1 MKNPVNDDPIANLLL
16 AGAKR
21 SEASR
26 LAHDADVLEGA
37 ARMQLGNEVQP
48 TDLMAQAPGTVLC
61 VAFGGKADGRAT
73 RVPYASMK
81 NLQLTGESQAA
92 SGLAMI
98 GLLPYEPALMVQV
111 HGMVLAA
118 LVVPKGELQSVLDA
132 LHGQWD
138 DAQPRPIDRAVARMI
153 YLSLGVNGELIYDLL
168 QSLTRRAATLHE
180 MPDGA
185 PILFQIGASA

>member
-1 MKNPVNDDPIANLLL
+1 MQNPINDDPITNLLA
-16 AGAKR
+16 AGQRR

-61 VAFGGKADGRAT
+61 VAFGGAADGRAT

-81 NLQLTGESQAA
+81 NLQLTGESQQA

-111 HGMVLAA
+111 QGMVLAA
-118 LVVPKGELQSVLDA
+118 LVVPRGQLQSILDG
-132 LHGQWD
+132 LHQP
-138 DAQPRPIDRAVARMI
+138 QSETPRPIDRAVARLI

-168 QSLTRRAATLHE
+168 QSLTRRAATLDA

-185 PILFQIGASA
+185 PILFQLGASA